1 MLEGIRRHTPLL
13 VAVLAVAVLA
23 AGQAVAQPAADTT
36 GTTGPAGVDADT
48 VDGRHVVGP
57 GAAPADRGGA
67 LVATTAAGYLPNDI
81 IRKAVDADK
90 VDGLH
95 AAAFARAATLR
106 ASTGAVNQAD
116 NPVHWKQLKGVPTG
130 IADGNDAVGYNS
142 WIVFAGDTVIP
153 PGETRTVIVPTVGR
167 GADYLFSVI
176 PPAAGGF
183 LSVDDVRVLREDD
196 GDLTYLVRVRNHSG
210 VNASGFKVRGLAFHE
225 DIASVASGR
234 R

>member
-1 MLEGIRRHTPLL
+1 MAGLAL
-13 VAVLAVAVLA
+13 VLLA
-23 AGQAVAQPAADTT
+23 AGGVAAADGDSRT
-36 GTTGPAGVDADT
+36 GTTLSSRVGTAGIDADT
-48 VDGRHVVGP
+48 VDGRDAVGAGAGP
-57 GAAPADRGGA
+57 GLRAGK
-67 LVATTAAGYLPNDI
+67 LVATNAAGYLPADI
-81 IRKAVDADK
+81 IRIAADADRL
-90 VDGLH
+90 DGLDSR
-95 AAAFARAATLR
+95 AFARRAALR
-106 ASTGAVNQAD
+106 SDAGAVNQAD